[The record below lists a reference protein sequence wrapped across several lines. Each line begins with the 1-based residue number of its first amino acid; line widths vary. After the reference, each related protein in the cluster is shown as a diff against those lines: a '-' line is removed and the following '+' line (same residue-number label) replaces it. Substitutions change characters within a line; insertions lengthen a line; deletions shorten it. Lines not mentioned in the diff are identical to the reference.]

1 MKRFSFGKEIYGAGV
16 GTLIGL
22 PGILA
27 CALILAAPL
36 GAGLFSLAVQST
48 VVSAVGAALIGSW
61 LGGMRVHFSGPRISL
76 TLLIAADLAH
86 NAQFS
91 AGTFLVLVGAATA
104 LSGVFQVLMG
114 ALRLGSL
121 IRFLPFPV
129 LAGFMTAV
137 NIAVLWTQAPFILAG
152 LAPGFEARADL
163 PQPMSLIALAAAL
176 AIGLIPQGVLQ
187 RSLPR
192 SLHLLPPALLGWMVG
207 TAVFYLASFL
217 LAGHW
222 QYVNESLAKLSLT
235 ANAITIFGMDEL
247 PLSRQLIPHALALA
261 ILGALETLMSAASVQ
276 KRTGQTLYANRE
288 LVGQGI
294 TNMLIGLAG
303 GLPVAGMSQRTE
315 TAVAAGAGTRAAGAL
330 SGLMTLLLV
339 TAGAPFLGLLPTA
352 VICGGLIA
360 LSIGSLRQ
368 WGIEPLRRM
377 LGAARGP
384 QRQRR
389 LWGDIATVFL
399 VMAVGLA
406 FGPSAGVGF
415 GVLCAMALFIIKSG
429 QSLVREQVTLRNK
442 RSTLQRSVL
451 AREVLD
457 ARGYEVSFIELGGAL
472 FFGSADTLIRAATP
486 CVIQRGILIISLEHV
501 SDIDSSGAMALCDV
515 AGACR
520 NVQCQFWLAGA
531 GNIERYRPVLAAAGL
546 FELVLPNQLMDSADH
561 ALERAEQH
569 LLDDAGAATRHV
581 SQPMARAGIFRGLE
595 GPDLAVVRGFM
606 EERHLAHGE
615 TLFAKG
621 DPVDG
626 LYIINAGQIGISV
639 EDALGVRRRIAAFT
653 PGTMIG
659 EIAFVEGG
667 DRSAQAVAEEES
679 VLWLLKRED
688 LPEIEAANPK
698 IVHILFANIAREI
711 AARLRS
717 TTEVLRQR

>member
-1 MKRFSFGKEIYGAGV
+1 MNRFSFGKEIYGAGV

-36 GAGLFSLAVQST
+36 GADMFSLAVQST
-48 VVSAVGAALIGSW
+48 VISAVGAAMIGSW
-61 LGGMRVHFSGPRISL
+61 LGGMRVHISGPRISL
-76 TLLIAADLAH
+76 TLLIAADLAQ

-91 AGTFLVLVGAATA
+91 AATFLVLVGAATA

-129 LAGFMTAV
+129 LAGFMTGV
-137 NIAVLWTQAPFILAG
+137 NLAVLWTQAPFILAG
-152 LAPGFEARADL
+152 LAPGFDARADL
-163 PQPMSLIALAAAL
+163 PQPTSLLALAVAL
-176 AIGLIPQGVLQ
+176 ATGLMPQTVLQ
-187 RSLPR
+187 RFLPR
-192 SLHLLPPALLGWMVG
+192 SLHLLPPALIGWVVG
-207 TAVFYLASFL
+207 TAVFYLAGFL
-217 LAGHW
+217 LSGDWH
-222 QYVNESLAKLSLT
+222 YVNQSLAGLSLT
-235 ANAITIFGMDEL
+235 AHAITLFGVDEL

-261 ILGALETLMSAASVQ
+261 VLGALETLMSAASVQ
-276 KRTGQTLYANRE
+276 KRTGQMLFANRE
-288 LVGQGI
+288 LIGLGI

-303 GLPVAGMSQRTE
+303 GLPAAGMAQRTE
-315 TAVAAGAGTRAAGAL
+315 NAVAAGARTRAAGAL
-330 SGLMTLLLV
+330 SGVLTLLLV

-360 LSIGSLRQ
+360 LSFGSLRQ
-368 WGIEPLRRM
+368 WGIEPVRRM
-377 LGAARGP
+377 LGAARGR
-384 QRQRR
+384 QGQRR
-389 LWGDIATVFL
+389 LWGDIATMFL
-399 VMAVGLA
+399 VLAVGLA

-415 GVLCAMALFIIKSG
+415 GVVCAMALFIMKSG

-442 RSTLQRSVL
+442 RSTLQRSAL
-451 AREVLD
+451 ARQVLET
-457 ARGYEVSFIELGGAL
+457 RGDEASFINLGGAL
-472 FFGSADTLIRAATP
+472 FFGSADALIRAATP
-486 CVIQRGILIISLEHV
+486 RVIRRGVLIVSLEQV
-501 SDIDSSGAMALCDV
+501 SDIDSSGAVALCEV
-515 AGACR
+515 ALACR
-520 NVQCQFWLAGA
+520 NVQCQFWLAGT
-531 GNIERYRPVLAAAGL
+531 GTIERYRPVMAAAGL
-546 FELVLPNQLMDSADH
+546 FELVLPNQLVDSADH

-569 LLDDAGAATRHV
+569 LLDEAGAATRHV

-606 EERHLAHGE
+606 QERHLAHGA
-615 TLFAKG
+615 TLFVKG

-626 LYIINAGQIGISV
+626 LYIINAGQIGISI

-688 LPEIEAANPK
+688 LPAIEAANPK